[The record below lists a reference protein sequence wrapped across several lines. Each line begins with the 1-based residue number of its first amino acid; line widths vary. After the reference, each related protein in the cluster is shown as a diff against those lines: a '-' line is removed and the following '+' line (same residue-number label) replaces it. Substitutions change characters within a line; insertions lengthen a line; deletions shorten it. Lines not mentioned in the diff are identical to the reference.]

1 MSFPPFLFFL
11 KNRAGTHTTESQK
24 KWVVL
29 WQDRAHL
36 SKPKLALAKILIS
49 PPLNADKYIAKI
61 VEIMGGYLNPLTIMS
76 LLLATLKH
84 HKCPG

>member
-1 MSFPPFLFFL
+1 MSFPPFFFL

-24 KWVVL
+24 NWVVL

-61 VEIMGGYLNPLTIMS
+61 VKIMGGYSNPPTIIS
-76 LLLATLKH
+76 LLLTMLKH
-84 HKCPG
+84 HKCPR

>member
-1 MSFPPFLFFL
+1 MSFPPFFFVE
-11 KNRAGTHTTESQK
+11 KSREKTHYRKSK

-36 SKPKLALAKILIS
+36 SKPKLALAEILIS

-61 VEIMGGYLNPLTIMS
+61 VKIMGGYSNPPTIISS
-76 LLLATLKH
+76 LLASLKH
-84 HKCPG
+84 HKCPR

>member
-1 MSFPPFLFFL
+1 L
-11 KNRAGTHTTESQK
+11 KNCAGTHTTGSQK
-24 KWVVL
+24 NRVVL
-29 WQDRAHL
+29 WQDHAHL

-61 VEIMGGYLNPLTIMS
+61 VEIMGGYSNLPTIIS

-84 HKCPG
+84 HKCPW